1 MKIHLTDLVY
11 LLSPAL
17 VGYGM
22 QSLCKLDKNAGKT
35 VKFRPPSY
43 VFGIAWPILF
53 LLLGIAFMMSMRR
66 KNTNKNITLVLYSM
80 LILSLGLWIY
90 SYGCKD
96 NKINSLWILMISF
109 TLALSCF
116 TISEQETRLMLC
128 PLIGWLLFAI
138 LMNKT
143 EIQ

>member
-1 MKIHLTDLVY
+1 
-11 LLSPAL
+11 
-17 VGYGM
+17 M

-43 VFGIAWPILF
+43 VFGIHGHLVFASRYSIYDEYE
-53 LLLGIAFMMSMRR
+53 
-66 KNTNKNITLVLYSM
+66 KENTNKNLTLVLYSM
-80 LILSLGLWIY
+80 LILSLGLWLY
-90 SYGCKD
+90 TYGCK
-96 NKINSLWILMISF
+96 NKKITSLWVLMVSF
-109 TLALSCF
+109 TLALACF